1 MKIVRTRHK
10 SDQIRNFGPSSAC
23 ERPHGGG
30 GGNMTN
36 TATTPKPKYIRNQS
50 ESKIDTTGAS
60 VTKDDIVSLS
70 GEMGFSNNFDLLLGF
85 ATLILTHFY
94 SWNILEK

>member
-10 SDQIRNFGPSSAC
+10 SDQIRNFGPSSAV
-23 ERPHGGG
+23 EKPHVGS
-30 GGNMTN
+30 GNMTN
-36 TATTPKPKYIRNQS
+36 TGTSPKPKYIRNQS

-70 GEMGFSNNFDLLLGF
+70 GEMDFSNNFDLLLGF

-94 SWNILEK
+94 S

>member
-10 SDQIRNFGPSSAC
+10 SDQIRNFGPSSAV
-23 ERPHGGG
+23 ERPHG

-36 TATTPKPKYIRNQS
+36 TGTSPKPKYIRNQS

-60 VTKDDIVSLS
+60 VAKDDIVSLS
-70 GEMGFSNNFDLLLGF
+70 GEMDFSNNFDLLLGF

>member
-10 SDQIRNFGPSSAC
+10 SDQIRNFGPSS
-23 ERPHGGG
+23 

-36 TATTPKPKYIRNQS
+36 TGTSPKPKYIRNQS

-70 GEMGFSNNFDLLLGF
+70 GEMDFSNNFDLMLGF

-94 SWNILEK
+94 S